1 MYKVLTDIG
10 IISQYR
16 DTGIETIEEAE
27 AIAEEYA
34 ARGYVVEIRDE
45 DTEEPVKL
53 YNAEEEEE

>member
-10 IISQYR
+10 IIAKYR

-34 ARGYVVEIRDE
+34 ARGYVVEIRDGE
-45 DTEEPVKL
+45 TEEPVKL
-53 YNAEEEEE
+53 YNVED